1 MTDKKSRFFILTIT
15 ILLCIFLNIVGIITL
30 RAQASKYISS
40 AGFVEGGIL
49 PQILSL
55 YDEEALLQMYITIFY
70 CLFMSNW
77 NFIFLFCFIA
87 YWSQA
92 LLWSLGKR
100 KRLLFLQAPGCWVTL
115 PNSWTRGSSGKHFS
129 RACGSSFFLSSI
141 PLGLSSVC
149 LDWFSLATNFTSQ
162 LQELFSKSQC
172 TRPLF
177 SFPCCCKNIIYCC
190 DNYLFSNLM
199 YASMEPRRR

>member
-1 MTDKKSRFFILTIT
+1 M
-15 ILLCIFLNIVGIITL
+15 
-30 RAQASKYISS
+30 
-40 AGFVEGGIL
+40 
-49 PQILSL
+49 
-55 YDEEALLQMYITIFY
+55 
-70 CLFMSNW
+70 FMSNW

-115 PNSWTRGSSGKHFS
+115 PNSWTRGSSGKHSS

-177 SFPCCCKNIIYCC
+177 SFPCCSKNNILLWKLFVFESDVCFHGTTTQIVVAVKKILYAT
-190 DNYLFSNLM
+190 DANESALEDAQEYLNQSLGVKAEVEENGEQED
-199 YASMEPRRR
+199 Y